1 MTSLHVMVLLRAV
14 CIEDEEKIL
23 TWRNSS
29 EVAPFMYRDDP
40 ISPAEHSRWFTSIIN
55 DTQSS
60 VVRVLEHNSVASG
73 LSSLSK
79 IDLRHKSCE
88 WGGYLAPDIDRGGG
102 IGRAMLFLAL
112 KQAFEELELNRVVV
126 EVLVGNQKALKLY
139 ESIGF
144 VREGYL
150 RERAWHTSGPKDV
163 ISLSMLLKEWMNIE
177 ESTRLDLI
185 NRGLMN

>member
-1 MTSLHVMVLLRAV
+1 MTSLHVMVLLRGV
-14 CIEDEEKIL
+14 HFEDEPKIL
-23 TWRNSS
+23 SWRNSP
-29 EVAPFMYRDDP
+29 EVAAFMYRDDP
-40 ISPAEHSRWFTSIIN
+40 ISPAEHGRWFQSIIS
-55 DTQSS
+55 DTESS

-112 KQAFEELELNRVVV
+112 RQAFDELELNRVVV
-126 EVLVGNQKALKLY
+126 EVLVGNQTALRLY

-163 ISLSMLLKEWMNIE
+163 ISLSILRKDWKNIVE
-177 ESTRLDLI
+177 KTRLDLV
-185 NRGLMN
+185 NRGLIN

>member
-14 CIEDEEKIL
+14 HIEDEEKIL
-23 TWRNSS
+23 TWRNSPD
-29 EVAPFMYRDDP
+29 VAAFMYRDDP
-40 ISPAEHSRWFTSIIN
+40 ISPAEHSHWFQSIIS
-55 DTQSS
+55 DTESS

-88 WGGYLAPDIDRGGG
+88 WGGYLAPNIDRGGG

-112 KQAFEELELNRVVV
+112 QQAFEELELNRVVV
-126 EVLVGNQKALKLY
+126 EVLVGNHTALKLY

-150 RERAWHTSGPKDV
+150 RERAWHTSGPIDV
-163 ISLSMLLKEWMNIE
+163 ISLSMLRKDWKNIE
-177 ESTRLDLI
+177 EKTRLDLV
-185 NRGLMN
+185 NRGLVN

>member
-14 CIEDEEKIL
+14 QIEDEEKIL

-40 ISPAEHSRWFTSIIN
+40 ISPVEHSRWIQSIIS
-55 DTQSS
+55 DTESS

-112 KQAFEELELNRVVV
+112 QQAFEEFELNRVVV
-126 EVLVGNQKALKLY
+126 EVLVGNHMALKLY

-150 RERAWHTSGPKDV
+150 RERAWHASGPIDV
-163 ISLSMLLKEWMNIE
+163 LSLSMLRKDWKNIKEK
-177 ESTRLDLI
+177 TQLDLVK
-185 NRGLMN
+185 RGLVN

>member
-14 CIEDEEKIL
+14 HIEDEPKIL
-23 TWRNSS
+23 SWRNSP
-29 EVAPFMYRDDP
+29 EVAAFMYRDDP
-40 ISPAEHSRWFTSIIN
+40 ISPAEHSRWFQSIIN
-55 DTQSS
+55 DTESS

-88 WGGYLAPDIDRGGG
+88 WGGYLAPHIDRGGG

-112 KQAFEELELNRVVV
+112 QQTFEELELNRVVV
-126 EVLVGNQKALKLY
+126 EVLVGNHTALKLY

-163 ISLSMLLKEWMNIE
+163 ISLSMLLKDWSTSE
-177 ESTRLDLI
+177 ESTRLDLV
-185 NRGLMN
+185 NRGLIN

>member
-1 MTSLHVMVLLRAV
+1 MVLLRNV
-14 CIEDEEKIL
+14 NLEDETKIL
-23 TWRNSS
+23 TWRNSP
-29 EVAPFMYRDDP
+29 EVAAFMYRDNP
-40 ISPAEHSRWFTSIIN
+40 ISPAEHSRWFKSIIN
-55 DTQSS
+55 DNESS

-73 LSSLSK
+73 LSSLSR

-112 KQAFEELELNRVVV
+112 QQAFKDFGLNRVVV
-126 EVLVGNQKALKLY
+126 EVLVGNQTALKLY

-150 RERAWHTSGPKDV
+150 RERAWHASGPIDV
-163 ISLSMLLKEWMNIE
+163 ISLSMLRKDWKNIE
-177 ESTRLDLI
+177 EKTHLDLV
-185 NRGLMN
+185 NRGLVN

>member
-1 MTSLHVMVLLRAV
+1 MVQLRNV
-14 CIEDEEKIL
+14 ILEDETKIL
-23 TWRNSS
+23 TWRNSP
-29 EVAPFMYRDDP
+29 EVAAFMYRDDP
-40 ISPAEHSRWFTSIIN
+40 ISPAEHSRWFKSIIN
-55 DTQSS
+55 DTNSS

-73 LSSLSK
+73 LSSLSR

-112 KQAFEELELNRVVV
+112 QQAFEEFELNRVVV
-126 EVLVGNQKALKLY
+126 EVLVGNQTALKLY

-150 RERAWHTSGPKDV
+150 RERAWHASGPIDV
-163 ISLSMLLKEWMNIE
+163 ISLSMLRNDWKNIE
-177 ESTRLDLI
+177 EKTHLELV
-185 NRGLMN
+185 NRGLVN